1 MPLSTHE
8 LYSFEGYEL
17 DPSRRVLSLNGEA
30 IFLTPKAFD
39 VLTFLVLNPMRA
51 VTKDELLRA
60 VWPDSFVE
68 ESNLAQHI
76 SMLRKA
82 LGGQSSLI
90 VTIPGRGYQFAAPV
104 LAAPVR
110 ETHVQAEQTTEAQLA
125 EHSGGLPGDLP
136 DEVILHRVRERT
148 RIVYEEVPDSP
159 RLLTGTKSRRLKVWF
174 WTAGA
179 LLACVLLALAVWILR
194 RHFSPPP
201 QVSDI
206 VVADFINDTGDAN
219 FDHTLGRALEIDLQQ
234 SPFLNLLS
242 RQKIKR
248 TLAQMQRKKDEP
260 LTPELAREICERNN
274 AQAVLHGAIA
284 SLGSKYLLTLSA
296 EGCVSGKPIAA
307 YKAEAN
313 SKEEVLRALDE
324 AAGKVRKQLGESAT
338 TLERFQT
345 PIAQATTPSLE
356 ALRDYTQATERFEH
370 GDWKG
375 TQQLLEQAIALD
387 PGFAAAYASLGAAYS
402 NQGDFAQASEYF
414 KKGFDLR
421 DRATERERLQ
431 IEISYHTGYD
441 HDLEEAI
448 LSLMV
453 MTRVYPNYE
462 IGWGNLSNQYT
473 QLGEYDK
480 AVTAGEQAFRI
491 NPHSSYVDIVLANA
505 YKAAGRFIDARRIA
519 SAAIADGKDTWEIHS
534 ILYQIA
540 YATQDSARIDPEG
553 QWGISHGQA
562 AAALLDLGKA
572 AAACGKLRAAIEIF
586 NRAHAEALHGG
597 DTDMADEALADL
609 AAAAIDLAQPAQA
622 ALLLKQIKGD
632 PADPGM
638 QAILEAESGDAAAAR
653 QFEAQTEAKPGKNTI
668 LLYHHLPVLRAAL
681 ALREHKPA
689 DAIATLEPARTY
701 QWLDYQIP
709 TLRAE
714 AEAEAGMLDAAEAD
728 YRQILGNQGI
738 DPISPSYALAHLR
751 LARVLALEKK
761 TAEARQQYRA
771 LLDAWK
777 NADANLPILLAAKSE
792 FSRLQ

>member
-1 MPLSTHE
+1 MPLSAHE
-8 LYSFEGYEL
+8 FYSFEGYEL
-17 DPSRRVLSLNGEA
+17 DPSRRLLLRDGEA

-39 VLTFLVLNPMRA
+39 VLSFLILNPMRVVA
-51 VTKDELLRA
+51 KDELLRA

-68 ESNLAQHI
+68 EGNLAQHI

-82 LGGQSSLI
+82 LGVQSSLI
-90 VTIPGRGYQFAAPV
+90 LTIPGRGYQFAAPV
-104 LAAPVR
+104 RVPYS
-110 ETHVQAEQTTEAQLA
+110 QAGQNAESQLT
-125 EHSGGLPGDLP
+125 EHSGDLPGEDS
-136 DEVILHRVRERT
+136 DEVIVHRVRERT
-148 RIVYEEVPDSP
+148 RIVYEDLPDSQIESA
-159 RLLTGTKSRRLKVWF
+159 RLLEGGKPRRPKIWLW
-174 WTAGA
+174 AA
-179 LLACVLLALAVWILR
+179 ASMLACVPIALAAWLAW

-248 TLAQMQRKKDEP
+248 TLTQMQRKKDEP
-260 LTPELAREICERNN
+260 LTPELAREVCERNN

-296 EGCVSGKPIAA
+296 EGCVSGQPIAA

-313 SKEEVLRALDE
+313 SKEEVLRALDV
-324 AAGKVRKQLGESAT
+324 AAGKVRKQLGESAA

-480 AVTAGEQAFRI
+480 AVAAGEQAFRI

-505 YKAAGRFIDARRIA
+505 YKAAGRYIDARRVA
-519 SAAIADGKDTWEIHS
+519 GAAIADGKDTWEIHS

-553 QWGISHGQA
+553 QWGILHGQA
-562 AAALLDLGKA
+562 APALLDLGKA
-572 AAACGKLRAAIEIF
+572 AAASGRLRAAIEFF

-609 AAAAIDLAQPAQA
+609 AAAYIDLAQPAQA
-622 ALLLKQIKGD
+622 VLLLKQMKGD
-632 PADPGM
+632 PAHPGM

-653 QFEAQTEAKPGKNTI
+653 QFEAQIEAKPGKNTI

-681 ALREHKPA
+681 AL
-689 DAIATLEPARTY
+689 
-701 QWLDYQIP
+701 
-709 TLRAE
+709 
-714 AEAEAGMLDAAEAD
+714 AGK
-728 YRQILGNQGI
+728 Q
-738 DPISPSYALAHLR
+738 
-751 LARVLALEKK
+751 
-761 TAEARQQYRA
+761 ARQRPCHA
-771 LLDAWK
+771 
-777 NADANLPILLAAKSE
+777 
-792 FSRLQ
+792 